1 MPRDTCQWLR
11 HLILTTQSI
20 ILPVKVKLDVI
31 YINFIDVC
39 SECQRHLAASFPN
52 NIDVV
57 RGFVLKEV
65 EEESRMSCNF
75 GNVLNRGNVLK
86 EGR

>member
-1 MPRDTCQWLR
+1 MVEV
-11 HLILTTQSI
+11 LIPITYTI
-20 ILPVKVKLDVI
+20 ILPIKVKLDVI

-57 RGFVLKEV
+57 RGFVLKE
-65 EEESRMSCNF
+65 
-75 GNVLNRGNVLK
+75 LVLK
-86 EGR
+86 RILE